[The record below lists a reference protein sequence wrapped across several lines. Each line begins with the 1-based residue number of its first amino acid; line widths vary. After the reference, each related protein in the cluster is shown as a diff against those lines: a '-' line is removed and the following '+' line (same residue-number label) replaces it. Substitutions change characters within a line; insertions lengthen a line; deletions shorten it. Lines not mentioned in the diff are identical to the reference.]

1 MDKNDE
7 DNLFTLLLILA
18 GGGLFGAFS
27 VANLMVPVR
36 EWLVDMGVLIT
47 GPDVL
52 VPLLGGTGLDLGR
65 TVIAIGVVLLL
76 LLGAVA
82 VVTRVRKARH
92 HV

>member
-18 GGGLFGAFS
+18 GVGLFGAFS
-27 VANLMVPVR
+27 VANLIAPVR
-36 EWLVDMGVLIT
+36 DWLVDIGALVT

-65 TVIAIGVVLLL
+65 TVIAAGAVLLL
-76 LLGAVA
+76 LVVAVA
-82 VVTRVRKARH
+82 VVTRVRKGRRH
-92 HV
+92 V